1 MASPSKY
8 PPVSPVSAGLKGLCP
23 RCGEGRVFQHFLGV
37 RSNCGTCGLDLSFA
51 DTADGPAF
59 FVMFAVGF
67 AVVAAALAVEILY
80 QPPYWLH
87 LALWLP
93 LTLVLAVFLLRPLKG
108 VLLAQQYRHDA
119 QEGRLAS
126 K

>member
-1 MASPSKY
+1 
-8 PPVSPVSAGLKGLCP
+8 
-23 RCGEGRVFQHFLGV
+23 LGV

>member
-1 MASPSKY
+1 MASQSKY
-8 PPVSPVSAGLKGLCP
+8 PPISPVATGLKGLCP
-23 RCGEGRVFQHFLGV
+23 RCGKGRVFQHFLGV
-37 RSNCGTCGLDLSFA
+37 RSNCDTCGLDLSFA

-59 FVMFAVGF
+59 FVMFAVGI

-108 VLLAQQYRHDA
+108 VLLAQQYRHNA

>member
-1 MASPSKY
+1 MTSPSNY
-8 PPVSPVSAGLKGLCP
+8 PPVSPVSAGLKGRCP
-23 RCGEGRVFQHFLGV
+23 RCGEGRIFQRFLGF
-37 RSNCGTCGLDLSFA
+37 RGNCDSCGLDLSFA
-51 DTADGPAF
+51 DTADGPAV
-59 FVMFAVGF
+59 FVMFIVGF
-67 AVVAAALAVEILY
+67 TVVGAALAVEILF

-93 LTLVLAVFLLRPLKG
+93 LTLVLALGLLRPLKG
-108 VLLAQQYRHDA
+108 VLLAQQYRHNA